1 MIQLSITIPTYDRPE
16 KLIQTIKALL
26 ITQIPD
32 NVELL
37 ILDNASPIAV
47 ATLVAERFPAE
58 APFIRI
64 IRNPSNI
71 GLAANLLRC
80 FEHAKGEW
88 TWLLG
93 DDDPPLPSAVAT
105 ILAELQHAKPF
116 DILLKFNSSNGGNV
130 SKRQRSKTIEDLSSR
145 CKDVGFYSN
154 LLFISSGVFRTD
166 HMRKNLATGYHW
178 GYTIA
183 PHIAILIKSM
193 TSGSSLLLA
202 PFDLVEHGIAASDDQ
217 WNRVRLTTGFTA
229 LADLESAEC
238 FLQTAMPSIARCYIG
253 TRPIKAILRDCLS
266 DTGRPLEFWRLH
278 YLRLG
283 AVVGGWSGWWMVQL
297 AWSLPILIKWTPIK
311 RFSNRVI
318 KRRSTVE
325 GLDRS

>member
-16 KLIQTIKALL
+16 KLIQTLKALL
-26 ITQIPD
+26 ITQIPN

-37 ILDNASPIAV
+37 ILDNASPIEV
-47 ATLVAERFPAE
+47 AALVAERLPRE

-80 FEHAKGEW
+80 FEHAKGDW
-88 TWLLG
+88 TWLLS
-93 DDDPPLPSAVAT
+93 DDDPPLASAVAT
-105 ILAELQHAKPF
+105 ILAELQHAESS

-154 LLFISSGVFRTD
+154 LLFISSGVFRTN

-178 GYTIA
+178 GYTLA

-193 TSGSSLLLA
+193 TSGSSLSLV
-202 PFDLVEHGIAASDDQ
+202 PFDLVEHGKAASGDQ
-217 WNRVRLTTGFTA
+217 WNPIRLSTVFTA
-229 LADLESAEC
+229 LADIESAEC
-238 FLQTAMPSIARCYIG
+238 FLQTAMPLIARRYIG
-253 TRPIKAILRDCLS
+253 TLPIKAMVRDFFS

-283 AVVGGWSGWWMVQL
+283 AIVGGWSGWWMVQL
-297 AWSLPILIKWTPIK
+297 AWFFPILIKWTPIK
-311 RFSNRVI
+311 RFSKRVI

>member
-16 KLIQTIKALL
+16 KLIQTLRALL
-26 ITQIPD
+26 TTQIPN
-32 NVELL
+32 NVEIL
-37 ILDNASPIAV
+37 ILDNASPVQVEA
-47 ATLVAERFPAE
+47 LVAEKFPEESASIRF
-58 APFIRI
+58 

-80 FEHAKGEW
+80 FENAKGDW

-93 DDDPPLPSAVAT
+93 DDDPPLPTAVAT
-105 ILAELQHAKPF
+105 ILAELQHAEPS
-116 DILLKFNSSNGGNV
+116 DILFKFNSSNGGNV
-130 SKRQRSKTIEDLSSR
+130 SKRQRSKSLEDLSAR
-145 CKDVGFYSN
+145 CKDARFYSN
-154 LLFISSGVFRTD
+154 LLFISSAVFRTA

-193 TSGSSLLLA
+193 ASGSSLSLV
-202 PFDLVEHGIAASDDQ
+202 PFDLVKHGKASSDDQ
-217 WNRVRLTTGFTA
+217 WNSVRLTTGFTA
-229 LADLESAEC
+229 LADIESAEC
-238 FLQTAMPSIARCYIG
+238 FLQTAMPFIARRYIG
-253 TRPIKAILRDCLS
+253 TLPIKAILRDFLS

-283 AVVGGWSGWWMVQL
+283 AIVGGWSGWWMLQL
-297 AWSLPILIKWTPIK
+297 AWTLPMLIRCTPIK
-311 RFSNRVI
+311 KVSIRMI